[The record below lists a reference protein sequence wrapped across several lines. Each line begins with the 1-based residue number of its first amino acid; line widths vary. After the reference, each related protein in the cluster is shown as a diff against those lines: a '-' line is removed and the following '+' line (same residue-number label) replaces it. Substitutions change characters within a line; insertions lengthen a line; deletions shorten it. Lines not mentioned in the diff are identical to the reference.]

1 MMWIWLI
8 FAALAVFVAVLAVRA
23 AACRPVE
30 EDWGQREEIS
40 VDG

>member
-8 FAALAVFVAVLAVRA
+8 FAALAVFVTVLAVRA

-30 EDWGQREEIS
+30 EDWG
-40 VDG
+40 